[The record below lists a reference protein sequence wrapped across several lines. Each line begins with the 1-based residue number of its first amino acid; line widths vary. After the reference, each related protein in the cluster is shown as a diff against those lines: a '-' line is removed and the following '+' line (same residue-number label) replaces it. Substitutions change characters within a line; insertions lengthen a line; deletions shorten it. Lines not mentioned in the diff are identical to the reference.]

1 MIEHDAKPPR
11 SLRHSLLAGLIAIA
25 FLAFLAAVTD
35 ARRRRSD
42 VERLEEQIRVL
53 QTHAELMERQA
64 KNPQLKPP
72 ATPAVLD
79 GHEQSLSPSAGR
91 N

>member
-1 MIEHDAKPPR
+1 MNEHGVKPSR
-11 SLRHSLLAGLIAIA
+11 SFSHSLLAGLIAIA

-35 ARRRRSD
+35 ARRSRSK

-53 QTHAELMERQA
+53 QTHAELIEQQA
-64 KNPQLKPP
+64 KNPQLTPP
-72 ATPAVLD
+72 TTPA
-79 GHEQSLSPSAGR
+79 QQ